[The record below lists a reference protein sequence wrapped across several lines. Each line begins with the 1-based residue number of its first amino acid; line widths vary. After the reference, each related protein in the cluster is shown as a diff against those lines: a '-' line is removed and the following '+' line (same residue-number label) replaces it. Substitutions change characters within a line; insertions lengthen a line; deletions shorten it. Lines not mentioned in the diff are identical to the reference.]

1 MIKSWKMF
9 VENLDQ
15 KKEELKDN
23 PYFDSDGNPI
33 IKKRAKVLQNK
44 IMVANLLNELEDPYN
59 PDFKQRFF
67 QNNALAA
74 KDFIERGNPSEWYL
88 MELIDYLKSKGVE
101 VPDEIWK

>member
-1 MIKSWKMF
+1 MIKNWQRF
-9 VENLDQ
+9 VENLE
-15 KKEELKDN
+15 EELKDN

-44 IMVANLLNELEDPYN
+44 IMIADLLSELEDPYN
-59 PDFKQRFF
+59 PDFKKRFN
-67 QNNALAA
+67 QNSALDA
-74 KDFIERGNPSEWYL
+74 KYFIETGHPSEWYL